1 MSTAGGTAED
11 STWGRGTR
19 RKKFAGYLK
28 AANELRQ
35 SYQQSY
41 VNASR
46 SRDDPV
52 TGNYEGGISEAFPEL
67 KVARNRHEEMVLFP
81 SYARRHTKQSRPL
94 QAYPGSA
101 SDEAGAGEAEYWKNE
116 WEEYENAN
124 AVVDV
129 DVRGWIYAPHR
140 GPMNRKNR
148 LLIGM
153 ARQLSGIPAPPS
165 ATHGNL
171 EPSEGH
177 EHRIAERQAQEI
189 EMHGEQKAD
198 IAGRGGFSEKMNS
211 EFEHAQATRSGSSS
225 RKHSPTPGQFPHPVT
240 NSSLEE
246 PSGSSLKR
254 QSWNQPSE
262 MSPKELS
269 VANGHLLKRLK
280 PFLTNPSINVPL
292 TVFFYNDETSQSR
305 TTKTNESGHF
315 NFRAALDFVPTD
327 VRVLASEDL
336 SASEEVR
343 ITEPHGIS
351 LISDIDDTIKHSA
364 IGSGAREIFRNAF
377 IRDLEDLTVK
387 GVREWY
393 NKMYEM
399 DVKLHYVSNSPW
411 QMYPLLASYF
421 AKAGLPP
428 GSIHLK
434 QYSGML
440 QGIFEPVAERK
451 KGTLDRIMTD
461 FPERRFILVGDNG
474 EADLELYAETAH
486 AYPGRILGIF
496 IRDVI
501 TPPKQGFFDP
511 SVSMRDRGRR
521 HGQEAPGNTGGKSHD
536 ALNPDQ
542 RQRPA
547 LPPRPRTDL
556 PRDQAQEPE
565 ENLIEFSD
573 DEKPSQAT
581 AASENNDDSTPASKP
596 GPPRPSKPLALR
608 SASSD
613 IVKPGTATSS
623 GPSLQTNPKPP
634 VPTSTKPGP
643 SAESRSPSPLPSK
656 PTAYQNTNLQAPSSR
671 DSSNERQGYRA
682 AVKNKVASAYNA
694 LPSASAYWN
703 SGQEGNTALS
713 GRGPQSSDSTTPSSK
728 TAPPVPPRRMLTSYP
743 AAAAQYASNRIWS
756 DHAATNEGG
765 NNEAAA
771 PLINKREELWKRR
784 LARAREALDGS
795 GIVLKIWHE
804 GQDVS
809 KDATDLVERART
821 EGRDS

>member
-1 MSTAGGTAED
+1 MSASGGSGED
-11 STWGRGTR
+11 ATWGRGTR
-19 RKKFAGYLK
+19 RKKVAGYLK

-46 SRDDPV
+46 SRDDTV
-52 TGNYEGGISEAFPEL
+52 TEDYDGGISEAFPEL

-81 SYARRHTKQSRPL
+81 SYARRHTKESRPL
-94 QAYPGSA
+94 QTYPGSA
-101 SDEAGAGEAEYWKNE
+101 TDETGVGDAEYWKKE

-140 GPMNRKNR
+140 GPLNRKNR

-165 ATHGNL
+165 RAHGNA
-171 EPSEGH
+171 EH
-177 EHRIAERQAQEI
+177 EESHEDRIAEKQAQEI

-198 IAGRGGFSEKMNS
+198 IAGRGGFSVKLDLDT
-211 EFEHAQATRSGSSS
+211 EHAKGTSSRSSS
-225 RKHSPTPGQFPHPVT
+225 QKPYPTPGQLPHPVT
-240 NSSLEE
+240 NTSLEE
-246 PSGSSLKR
+246 ASGPGSLPTR
-254 QSWNQPSE
+254 QPWNQPSE
-262 MSPKELS
+262 MSPEDLS
-269 VANGHLLKRLK
+269 MANEHLLRRLK

-292 TVFFYNDETSQSR
+292 TIFFYNDQTSQSR
-305 TTKTNESGHF
+305 TTQTNDSGHF

-336 SASEEVR
+336 SACEEVR
-343 ITEPHGIS
+343 ITEPQGIS
-351 LISDIDDTIKHSA
+351 LISDIDDTVKHSA

-377 IRDLEDLTVK
+377 IRDLGALTVK

-393 NKMYEM
+393 NKMHDM

-411 QMYPLLASYF
+411 QMYPLLVSYF
-421 AKAGLPP
+421 TRAGLPP

-451 KGTLDRIMTD
+451 KGTLDRIVTD

-474 EADLELYAETAH
+474 EADLELYAETAR

-501 TPPKQGFFDP
+501 TSPKQGFFDP
-511 SVSMRDRGRR
+511 SVSIKDKDRQSSSQRWDAMGNVGDG
-521 HGQEAPGNTGGKSHD
+521 GQGAVTTS
-536 ALNPDQ
+536 Q

-547 LPPRPRTDL
+547 LPPRPSTEM
-556 PRDQAQEPE
+556 PPTQVPEFE
-565 ENLIEFSD
+565 ENLIDFSD
-573 DEKPSQAT
+573 DEELTRPV
-581 AASENNDDSTPASKP
+581 ASETKSGSMSASKP
-596 GPPRPSKPLALR
+596 APPRPSKPMALR
-608 SASSD
+608 SASND
-613 IVKPGTATSS
+613 IAKLGASTSLE
-623 GPSLQTNPKPP
+623 PSVQPSPKPP
-634 VPTSTKPGP
+634 IPTSTKPTSG
-643 SAESRSPSPLPSK
+643 AE
-656 PTAYQNTNLQAPSSR
+656 SR

-682 AVKNKVASAYNA
+682 AVKNKVTSAYNA
-694 LPSASAYWN
+694 IPSASAYWN
-703 SGQEGNTALS
+703 GEQEENAAS
-713 GRGPQSSDSTTPSSK
+713 QGRGSTSSLRPT
-728 TAPPVPPRRMLTSYP
+728 PPVPPRRPLTSYP

-756 DHAATNEGG
+756 DSAAANEGG
-765 NNEAAA
+765 SSEAAA

-784 LARAREALDGS
+784 LARAREALDGT
-795 GIVLKIWHE
+795 GIVLRVWRE
-804 GQDVS
+804 GGDVA
-809 KDATDLVERART
+809 KDATELVDRARSMGET
-821 EGRDS
+821 SPDRNH